1 MKRSKT
7 NVGEDDA
14 RGWYGRPTRS
24 VRADYKTLNKIT
36 LESHGSVRARTGV
49 STCATED
56 VDDVV
61 DDVVARR
68 DEKEGGEGEMCS
80 RHDVD
85 TSRKKGTAHVYS
97 NPSYIA
103 FSY

>member
-1 MKRSKT
+1 MQSAEVAGRS
-7 NVGEDDA
+7 
-14 RGWYGRPTRS
+14 TRS
-24 VRADYKTLNKIT
+24 ARADYKTLNKIT
-36 LESHGSVRARTGV
+36 LELHRSVRARTGV
-49 STCATED
+49 STCAMENGDD
-56 VDDVV
+56 VDDK
-61 DDVVARR
+61 VARR
-68 DEKEGGEGEMCS
+68 GKEDDEGEMCS

>member
-1 MKRSKT
+1 M
-7 NVGEDDA
+7 
-14 RGWYGRPTRS
+14 
-24 VRADYKTLNKIT
+24 
-36 LESHGSVRARTGV
+36 

-56 VDDVV
+56 DDGDDVDDKVAQEGEGGGGGWVV
-61 DDVVARR
+61 
-68 DEKEGGEGEMCS
+68 EKEDGEGEMCS